1 MNRAH
6 AIALGAGFAAATA
19 APRIARAA
27 VPLRVGIS
35 YDEDYAEGQYASE
48 LGYFK
53 DAGFD
58 AQITALENGGTV
70 ITAVLGG
77 ALDVGLGN
85 LAAVSAAHSRGLPI
99 AVIAPGAL
107 YSNSATTQA
116 ILTANGSTIKTAKD
130 LAGKKVGV
138 TGLSSLL
145 QVGIRSWIDKNGGDS
160 NAVQYIELP
169 TPTMIDALTAG
180 RIDACGMVEP
190 WVSQAHATC
199 RIIGAPF
206 SSIGDR
212 FLITA
217 WVTTRSWVDANRQ
230 TARQFAGVVRRTAN
244 WVNANPKPSAEI
256 LARFLHLSPEVVNG
270 MRRTRMATDL
280 EPGLI
285 QPVIDAAAK
294 YKLLLQPFAAGELI
308 VSS

>member
-6 AIALGAGFAAATA
+6 AIALGAGLVAVAR
-19 APRIARAA
+19 PRRAQAA

-58 AQITALENGGTV
+58 SQVTALENGGTV
-70 ITAVLGG
+70 ITALLGG

-107 YSNSATTQA
+107 YSSATTTQA
-116 ILTANGSTIKTAKD
+116 ILVTNASPIKTAKD
-130 LAGKKVGV
+130 LAGKRMGV

-145 QVGIRSWIDKNGGDS
+145 QVGIRAWIDKNGGDS
-160 NAVQYIELP
+160 TAVQYVELP

-199 RIIGAPF
+199 RVIGAPF

-217 WVTTRSWVDANRQ
+217 WVANRSWVDANRP
-230 TARQFAGVVRRTAN
+230 TVRQFVTVVRRTAD
-244 WVNANPKPSAEI
+244 WVNANPKASAEI
-256 LARFLHLSPEVVNG
+256 LARFLHLSPDLVNG
-270 MRRTRMATDL
+270 MQRTRMATVL

-294 YKLLLQPFAAGELI
+294 YRLVLQRFSAGDLI
-308 VSS
+308 VST